1 MLDTFTL
8 LVIVILQFEVIGFA
22 LLLGWSVSRRARGIL
37 GVIGGAMI
45 LGALALLPLWYFWN
59 RGELYLPQINT
70 ALVLLI
76 VVVPCA
82 IIGMLAY
89 ALVRAETLLRA
100 ARLMRS
106 GTAITALSDVAEA
119 EDIEDDLRAA
129 MQDPGQLYV
138 LYQPIHRAS
147 DRSLVGFEALVRWNH
162 PQNGLIGPMQFIP
175 VAEQTQLIVPLGA
188 WVLETACVEAARW
201 PEPLYISV
209 NLSPVQLERV
219 GLVRDIQATLTRSGL
234 PAERLEL
241 EVTEGVMVAAEGGEI
256 SRLAELRR
264 SGVKVAI
271 DDFGTGYSR
280 LGYLRQMPFDTIK
293 IDRSFVRNLESD
305 SSAQA
310 IVGTIVELSRR
321 LECHIVAEGVETEAQ
336 YAILDGLSCH
346 RVQGWLLG
354 KPMSAEDI
362 FKTYWP
368 VPDPL
373 ALNSPWQAPG
383 MA

>member
-1 MLDTFTL
+1 
-8 LVIVILQFEVIGFA
+8 
-22 LLLGWSVSRRARGIL
+22 
-37 GVIGGAMI
+37 
-45 LGALALLPLWYFWN
+45 
-59 RGELYLPQINT
+59 
-70 ALVLLI
+70 
-76 VVVPCA
+76 
-82 IIGMLAY
+82 
-89 ALVRAETLLRA
+89 
-100 ARLMRS
+100 
-106 GTAITALSDVAEA
+106 
-119 EDIEDDLRAA
+119 
-129 MQDPGQLYV
+129 
-138 LYQPIHRAS
+138 
-147 DRSLVGFEALVRWNH
+147 
-162 PQNGLIGPMQFIP
+162 
-175 VAEQTQLIVPLGA
+175 
-188 WVLETACVEAARW
+188 
-201 PEPLYISV
+201 
-209 NLSPVQLERV
+209 
-219 GLVRDIQATLTRSGL
+219 
-234 PAERLEL
+234 
-241 EVTEGVMVAAEGGEI
+241 MVAAEGGEI

-271 DDFGTGYSR
+271 DDFGTGYSS